1 VALGDTLSKTF
12 CVALA
17 LLGGIACVPAA
28 GSVQPAT
35 SLKRIGVLRAD
46 TVFDAWI
53 ENFRKTLDALGHVE
67 GRSVAYDYRLAS
79 VADMPRAAQD
89 LVKSGV
95 DLIVAGGTLAALAA
109 KQATASVPIVFM
121 SADPVDTGLVASL
134 ARPGAN
140 VTGIGTLAP
149 ELGIKRLEL
158 LRELLPHAKRLGVLV
173 NLDNPVSAV
182 QQRLLDSAAKDLGFQ
197 LQSWNVRRREDL
209 DAALSALKRSHA
221 EAFVIVIDAV
231 LMGSQQRIADQMLK
245 AKVPGIFPF
254 RTGPQAGGL
263 LSYGPDIPAL
273 WQQAAVIADKIFKG
287 AKPADLPVEQP
298 IRFELVVNLR
308 TATALSLTVPESI
321 LQRADEVIR

>member
-1 VALGDTLSKTF
+1 MSKAVW
-12 CVALA
+12 VALA
-17 LLGGIACVPAA
+17 VLGSIAVAPAGGVEPVA
-28 GSVQPAT
+28 GF
-35 SLKRIGVLRAD
+35 KRIGVLRAD

-53 ENFRKTLDALGHVE
+53 ETFRRTLDTLGYVE
-67 GRSVAYDYRLAS
+67 GKNVTYDYRLATA
-79 VADMPRAAQD
+79 ADMPQAARD
-89 LVKSGV
+89 LLGSGV
-95 DLIVAGGTLAALAA
+95 DLVVAGGTPAALAA
-109 KQATASVPIVFM
+109 KQASATVPIVFM

-158 LRELLPHAKRLGVLV
+158 LRELLPRAKRLAVLI

-182 QQRLLDSAAKDLGFQ
+182 QQRLLESAAKDLGFQ
-197 LQSWNVRRREDL
+197 LQIWNVRRREEL
-209 DAALSALKRSHA
+209 DGALSSLKRSHA
-221 EAFVIVIDAV
+221 EAFVMVIDAV
-231 LMGSQQRIADQMLK
+231 LMGGQQRIAQQMLR
-245 AKVPGIFPF
+245 AKIPGIFPF
-254 RTGPQAGGL
+254 RTGVQAGGL

-273 WQQAAVIADKIFKG
+273 WQQAAVMADKIFKG

-308 TATALSLTVPESI
+308 TATALGLSIPESI